1 MILTGGKITAW
12 KKKLELVP
20 PGTGV
25 SPSTSVLPGVSLTS
39 LQAKISEVR
48 FKVFSFEAGSRKQ
61 SICGHSVMQDH
72 RISCTLC

>member
-1 MILTGGKITAW
+1 MILTGGKLNCLE
-12 KKKLELVP
+12 KKLELVP

-48 FKVFSFEAGSRKQ
+48 FKVFSLVAGSRQ
-61 SICGHSVMQDH
+61 QIYLWSQCHARSQN
-72 RISCTLC
+72 